1 MGLVGIPFDGLLF
14 IWRTDANLLSREKN
28 CQVSLLFVM
37 VFPILGPLLFIVFIN
52 DLPLYVTSSRIDL
65 YANDI
70 TLTSSTNDSS
80 IGRLEGT
87 LNSSIAE
94 IVDWA
99 ASNKLPIYEGKTKA
113 MLITGKRLPSK
124 INEEMT

>member
-1 MGLVGIPFDGLLF
+1 MTRSVAIVRHGIPQG
-14 IWRTDANLLSREKN
+14 S
-28 CQVSLLFVM
+28 
-37 VFPILGPLLFIVFIN
+37 ILGPLLFIVFIN

-65 YANDI
+65 YADDT
-70 TLTSSTNDSS
+70 TLTSSTNYSS

-99 ASNKLPIYEGKTKA
+99 

-124 INEEMT
+124 INEEMTLTIKGTELELFPSAKLLS